1 MFELFR
7 GLWLAG
13 VCLVGLGV
21 FSAGGLA
28 QREYGFDNRKGS
40 GQPYLPPQE
49 TVTRFQVPAE
59 FEVKLFAAEPLVTNP
74 IAFTVDEKGRI
85 WVIECFEYP
94 KRTPKGQAPRDRI
107 VILEDTDGDGVA
119 DKRTI
124 FAEGKDFPVP
134 EERRRAGL
142 GAFDL
147 ASGIEVGYGGVFVG
161 APPYLWFIE
170 NRGDKPGRFEVLL
183 EGFGSQDTHETLNT
197 FQWGPDGWLYGLH
210 GIFTQSEV
218 RPAQAAANTS
228 PVRLNAAVWRYHPC
242 SKRFEIFAEGTSNP
256 WGMDWRNTDGQFI
269 LCCCVIPHLYH
280 IVPGGIYQRQAGASY
295 HPYVFGYLRE
305 ICDHT
310 FHKESGWAHAGLIS
324 LDVPHFPKRFHNSVI
339 FGSIHGCSIKQNILE
354 PRGSTYL
361 ARRGEDFL
369 RSGDK
374 NFRPINLKWGPL
386 GDIYVIDWHDQHPC
400 HQTHPDDWDYAHGR
414 IYRIQLRGTTGRR
427 ADDLGQLDR
436 VTLLR
441 EALSDHPYRWRTAL
455 RLLYELPAEGK
466 PTLAEAERLDL
477 FRRHPIRQAWIAQAL
492 SRSTPQELAAFS
504 PDHPSFQNAPPELLA
519 WQIRFLAESSRIS
532 DKAMT
537 ALASW
542 AANLPSATVRREL
555 ASAALR
561 WADHNDVT
569 PLLRAL
575 LAHKEDAR
583 DPVIPQ
589 LLWLTYEKLLTQ
601 QMRRDAA
608 SVFPPSQQESSPAN
622 NGLNNSSQ
630 GRSRAVPTEAD
641 GSPAKVRTAEPS
653 VRLSDPQREKEV
665 EKELAW
671 LAQQALGNDLIRDQM
686 VPRVMRRLAASG
698 QPEHLR
704 RCLDFVHQVRDR
716 TTREKALEG
725 LLAALDKQVVPPP
738 PNWPAVREELLRSQ
752 HPPFLTAAQRLSV
765 SFRDPRAVQQAL
777 QTLRDE
783 QQPIAARIEAVRQL
797 ALLQPAEGVPV
808 LLHLAIQSG
817 QEALAVEAVR
827 ALAVFPGPE
836 VANGLLRAWPR
847 QTAAARAETLQTL
860 ASRKE
865 WAKLLLQHV
874 AQGTI
879 ERTALT
885 DNVILR
891 LQAFQDKELDTLI
904 EKHWGRTRPT
914 PAELAQLIERT
925 RTALEQAPASYLR
938 GRKVFE
944 NQCAKCHK
952 FEGQGAEVGP
962 ALDGAGRD
970 IDYILV
976 NVLDPNRVIG
986 APYFV
991 RTVITLDDAV
1001 FQGILAEEDD
1011 QSITL
1016 KLEGGAFKTIRK
1028 ANIAEVR
1035 IAEKSLMPEGLSN
1048 NMSLQDFRDLV
1059 RYLMAHPFITEGRVN
1074 GETVA
1079 VGVSGRFVL
1088 RPGSDGAGKAI
1099 LEATFTATADLETRL
1114 LIGSAAPY
1122 EILLDGRRIGQGR
1135 GAGGRVRPDM
1145 DAIPVRL
1152 SAGEHTVTVRLEAVA
1167 SQGGP
1172 LYLRFLDPERK
1183 LRYPDML
1190 PSRP

>member
-1 MFELFR
+1 MSPLFR
-7 GLWLAG
+7 WWWLG
-13 VCLVGLGV
+13 VCLLGISG
-21 FSAGGLA
+21 FSTGAFA

-49 TVTRFQVPAE
+49 TVARFQVPEE

-74 IAFTVDEKGRI
+74 IAFTIDEKGRI

-119 DKRTI
+119 DRRTV

-134 EERRRAGL
+134 EARRRAGL

-218 RPAQAAANTS
+218 RSAQAGANTP
-228 PVRLNAAVWRYHPC
+228 PVRLNAAVWRYHPRH
-242 SKRFEIFAEGTSNP
+242 KRFEVFAEGTSNP
-256 WGMDWRNTDGQFI
+256 WGMDWRNSDGQFI

-295 HPYVFGYLRE
+295 HPYVYGYLRE

-324 LDVPHFPKRFHNSVI
+324 LDVPHFPKRFQNTVI

-354 PRGSTYL
+354 SRGSTYR

-374 NFRPINLKWGPL
+374 NFRPINLKWGPW

-400 HQTHPDDWDYAHGR
+400 HQTHPDDWDYKHGR
-414 IYRIQLRGTTGRR
+414 IYRIQLKGTAGRR
-427 ADDLGQLDR
+427 AEDLGRLDGAA
-436 VTLLR
+436 LLR
-441 EALSDHPYRWRTAL
+441 EALADHPYRWRTAL
-455 RLLYELPAEGK
+455 RLLYELPTERK
-466 PTLAEAERLDL
+466 PTLAEAERLEA
-477 FRRHPIRQAWIAQAL
+477 FRRHPVRQAWITHAL
-492 SRSTPQELAAFS
+492 SPQTFRDVSAFS
-504 PDHPSFQNAPPELLA
+504 PEHPSLKDAPPELIA
-519 WQIRFLAESSRIS
+519 WQIRFLGESSNKIS
-532 DKAMT
+532 DQAMT
-537 ALASW
+537 AW
-542 AANLPSATVRREL
+542 ANWAKTLSSAPLRREL

-561 WADHNDVT
+561 WADQSDVT

-575 LAHKEDAR
+575 MSHKEDAH

-589 LLWLTYEKLLTQ
+589 LLWLTYEKLLSQ
-601 QMRRDAA
+601 QMRRGASSTSPMNLNQQGTSPSVNEVAELPLATGVAA
-608 SVFPPSQQESSPAN
+608 TRPSQLESQSETRAAGPSGSSSDSP
-622 NGLNNSSQ
+622 
-630 GRSRAVPTEAD
+630 
-641 GSPAKVRTAEPS
+641 
-653 VRLSDPQREKEV
+653 V
-665 EKELAW
+665 EKELMW
-671 LAQQALGNDLIRDQM
+671 LAQHAPGNDLIRDQM
-686 VPRVMRRLAASG
+686 VPRVMRRLASTG
-698 QPEHLR
+698 RPDHLQ
-704 RCLDFVHQVRDR
+704 RCLDFVQQVSDR

-725 LLAALDKQVVPPP
+725 LVAALDKQTLPPP
-738 PNWPAVREELLRSQ
+738 ANWPIVRDELLRSQ
-752 HPPFLTAAQRLSV
+752 HPPFVAVVQKLSV
-765 SFRDPRAVQQAL
+765 SFRDPQAVQRAL
-777 QTLRDE
+777 QTLQDKR
-783 QQPIAARIEAVRQL
+783 QPGPARIEAVRQL
-797 ALLQPAEGVPV
+797 AVLQAAEGVPV
-808 LLHLAIQSG
+808 LLNLATQG
-817 QEALAVEAVR
+817 EQEAVAVEAVR
-827 ALAVFPGPE
+827 ALAAFSDPQ
-836 VANGLLRAWPR
+836 VATGLLQSWSRL
-847 QTAAARAETLQTL
+847 TGMVRAEALQTL
-860 ASRKE
+860 SSRKE
-865 WAKLLLQHV
+865 WARRLLQSV

-885 DNVILR
+885 DNIILR
-891 LQAFQDKELDTLI
+891 LQAFQDKELNALI

-914 PAELAQLIERT
+914 PAELVQLIERT
-925 RTALEQAPASYLR
+925 RTALEEAPASYLR

-986 APYFV
+986 APYFL
-991 RTVITLDDAV
+991 RTVITNDDII

-1011 QSITL
+1011 QTITL

-1028 ANIAEVR
+1028 VNIAEVR
-1035 IAEKSLMPEGLSN
+1035 VAEKSLMPEGLSN

-1059 RYLMAHPFITEGRVN
+1059 RYLMAHPFITEGRIN
-1074 GETVA
+1074 GQGVA
-1079 VGVSGRFVL
+1079 IGVSGRFVV
-1088 RPGSDGAGKAI
+1088 RPGPDGKKGAS
-1099 LEATFTATADLETRL
+1099 LETTFTATTALETRL

-1122 EILLDGRRIGQGR
+1122 EIFLDGQRIGQGR
-1135 GAGGRVRPDM
+1135 GAGGRVRPDL
-1145 DAIPVRL
+1145 DAIAVRL
-1152 SAGEHTVTVRLEAVA
+1152 TAGEHTLTVRLESVDA
-1167 SQGGP
+1167 QGSP
-1172 LYLRFLDPERK
+1172 LYLRFLDPDRK

-1190 PSRP
+1190 SSRP

>member
-1 MFELFR
+1 MSLVFR
-7 GLWLAG
+7 QWWLG
-13 VCLVGLGV
+13 VCLLGV
-21 FSAGGLA
+21 GGLTTEALA

-49 TVTRFQVPAE
+49 TVARLQVPEE

-74 IAFTVDEKGRI
+74 IAFTVDEKGRL

-94 KRTPKGQAPRDRI
+94 KRTPKGKAPRDRI

-119 DKRTI
+119 DRRTV

-134 EERRRAGL
+134 EARRRAGL

-218 RPAQAAANTS
+218 RSAQAGANTP
-228 PVRLNAAVWRYHPC
+228 PVRLNAAVWRYHPRY
-242 SKRFEIFAEGTSNP
+242 KRFEVFAEGTSNP
-256 WGMDWRNTDGQFI
+256 WGMDWRNSDGQFI

-295 HPYVFGYLRE
+295 HPYVYGYLRE

-324 LDVPHFPKRFHNSVI
+324 LDVPHFPKRFQNSVI

-354 PRGSTYL
+354 SRGSTYR

-400 HQTHPDDWDYAHGR
+400 HQTHPDDWDYDHGR
-414 IYRIQLRGTTGRR
+414 IYRIQLRGTASRR
-427 ADDLGQLDR
+427 ADDFGRLDGAA
-436 VTLLR
+436 LLR

-455 RLLYELPAEGK
+455 RLLYELPSERK
-466 PTLAEAERLDL
+466 PTLAEAERLEA
-477 FRRHPIRQAWIAQAL
+477 FRRHPVRQAWITQAL
-492 SRSTPQELAAFS
+492 SPQAFRDVS
-504 PDHPSFQNAPPELLA
+504 AFAPEQPPLKDAPPELLV
-519 WQIRFLAESSRIS
+519 WQIRLLAESSDKIS
-532 DKAMT
+532 EQSMRAW
-537 ALASW
+537 ASW
-542 AANLPSATVRREL
+542 AATLSSAPVRREL

-561 WADHNDVT
+561 WADQNDVT
-569 PLLRAL
+569 ALLRAL
-575 LAHKEDAR
+575 MSHQEDAQ

-589 LLWLTYEKLLTQ
+589 LLWLTYEKLLSRQIRGEASPVAPEGRQEAPAGTHGVVDQ
-601 QMRRDAA
+601 SGADAA
-608 SVFPPSQQESSPAN
+608 AGARFTSTQVHRAGPSPGASERP
-622 NGLNNSSQ
+622 
-630 GRSRAVPTEAD
+630 
-641 GSPAKVRTAEPS
+641 
-653 VRLSDPQREKEV
+653 V
-665 EKELAW
+665 EKGSVEEELMW
-671 LAQQALGNDLIRDQM
+671 LAQQAPNNLLIRDQL
-686 VPRVMRRLAASG
+686 VPRVLRRLASTG
-698 QPEHLR
+698 RPELVQ
-704 RCLDFVHQVRDR
+704 RCLDFLQQVPDR
-716 TTREKALEG
+716 ATREKALEG
-725 LLAALDKQVVPPP
+725 LVAALDKQTIPPP
-738 PNWPAVREELLRSQ
+738 ANWSIVRDELLRSQ
-752 HPPFLTAAQRLSV
+752 HPPFVAAVQKLSV
-765 SFRDPRAVQQAL
+765 SFRDPRAVQRAL
-777 QTLRDE
+777 QILRDK
-783 QQPIAARIEAVRQL
+783 QQPIATRVEAVRQL
-797 ALLQPAEGVPV
+797 AVLQPAEGVSV
-808 LLHLAIQSG
+808 LLTLAALG
-817 QEALAVEAVR
+817 EQEVVAVEAVR
-827 ALAVFPGPE
+827 ALAAFSDPQ
-836 VANGLLRAWPR
+836 VATGLLQSWSRL
-847 QTAAARAETLQTL
+847 TGVVRAEALQTL
-860 ASRKE
+860 SSRKE
-865 WAKLLLQHV
+865 WAKKLLQSV

-885 DNVILR
+885 DNLILR
-891 LQAFQDKELDTLI
+891 LQAFQDQELNALI

-914 PAELAQLIERT
+914 PAELEQLIERT
-925 RTALEQAPASYLR
+925 RAALDQAPASYLR

-952 FEGQGAEVGP
+952 FEGQGADVGP

-991 RTVITLDDAV
+991 RTVITHDDII

-1011 QSITL
+1011 QTITL

-1035 IAEKSLMPEGLSN
+1035 VAEKSLMPEGLSN
-1048 NMSLQDFRDLV
+1048 NMSLQDFRDLI
-1059 RYLMAHPFITEGRVN
+1059 RYLMAHPFITEGRIN
-1074 GETVA
+1074 GQKTA
-1079 VGVSGRFVL
+1079 VGVSGRFVV
-1088 RPGSDGAGKAI
+1088 RAGSDGKKVAT
-1099 LEATFTATADLETRL
+1099 LEATFTATTALETRL

-1122 EILLDGRRIGQGR
+1122 EVFLDGQRIGQGR
-1135 GAGGRVRPDM
+1135 GAGERVRPDL

-1152 SAGEHTVTVRLEAVA
+1152 TAGEHTLTVQLESVEAKG
-1167 SQGGP
+1167 SP

-1190 PSRP
+1190 SSRP